1 MNSPPRPSTSRLRTV
16 RTENDEPASCG
27 WLWRPPPAS
36 STTAFAS
43 LIQIAQELFLLH
55 GFAMAGSMPRA
66 SSKIPFVGRTQQEH
80 LWISLTHGF
89 LLCNPCVGHLGSRG
103 GFAECGQHLT
113 EEDEAYFDGVDD
125 YFCEKCA
132 AELTAQW
139 EAEAAAYAEAKC
151 KITKPLPKYEPQYE
165 YRCTHEDYENGNKES
180 YTPNSHFC
188 HRRHECTNYEELIK
202 PLDRDRAWDRIL
214 IRSPRQ
220 D

>member
-1 MNSPPRPSTSRLRTV
+1 MDSFYATPVWDISEAGV
-16 RTENDEPASCG
+16 DC
-27 WLWRPPPAS
+27 
-36 STTAFAS
+36 
-43 LIQIAQELFLLH
+43 AQ
-55 GFAMAGSMPRA
+55 
-66 SSKIPFVGRTQQEH
+66 
-80 LWISLTHGF
+80 
-89 LLCNPCVGHLGSRG
+89 
-103 GFAECGQHLT
+103 CGQHLT

-214 IRSPRQ
+214 YRAVRDKIEELIEEAIDNMADEDDDDGGGARFESGS
-220 D
+220 